1 VATTPT
7 VVSAAEHLPEVLG
20 EVLDLARRLATPS
33 DLALRLA
40 ENLKTEPV
48 AGVRRQCLLA
58 LAREFPGH
66 PASREALLAAREDPD
81 AEVRLQV
88 GITLGPEGRATL
100 LGVASGEGADD
111 ETTERAVAALGW
123 HLTTAHALAILRHA
137 LRTRREG
144 TARACLRALGRRRG
158 PEAVATL
165 AKVLAVEEP
174 SLASVAAEAVG
185 ETGDAGAEAP
195 LVEALG
201 SRHEAVRVAA
211 ARARARGHR
220 VRGGAPESCRSER
233 SSAAGRGA
241 PGDRRDPVPRQGR
254 IARAALAGGVGGG
267 GIVDR
272 GRGGGTPQPPRR
284 GRRGTRSRSFG

>member
-1 VATTPT
+1 M
-7 VVSAAEHLPEVLG
+7 
-20 EVLDLARRLATPS
+20 
-33 DLALRLA
+33 
-40 ENLKTEPV
+40 
-48 AGVRRQCLLA
+48 
-58 LAREFPGH
+58 
-66 PASREALLAAREDPD
+66 
-81 AEVRLQV
+81 

-201 SRHEAVRVAA
+201 SHHEAVRVAA
-211 ARARARGHR
+211 ARALGRVGTASAVVPLKVAEASDPRLRAAARQAIAEIQSRAKGALPGQLSLAESGAGALSIAEEEAGHLSLLE
-220 VRGGAPESCRSER
+220 GGGE
-233 SSAAGRGA
+233 GRGA
-241 PGDRRDPVPRQGR
+241 GRSADLRRR
-254 IARAALAGGVGGG
+254 
-267 GIVDR
+267 
-272 GRGGGTPQPPRR
+272 
-284 GRRGTRSRSFG
+284 